1 MRDLLITDVG
11 VFDSRRGVL
20 VDGPVWIA
28 DGVIQAVGSAAVG
41 AAGTGAERLSGNGG
55 TVIPGLID
63 CHCHAYGISLDGAWT
78 ESRELS
84 YVALVAAERLG
95 AALRRGFTTIRDVAG
110 GDPGLAVA
118 IAEGR
123 LPSPRYL
130 YTGPALSQTGG
141 HGDPRS
147 VDEASCG
154 CAAHH
159 LGGIGCEVVDG
170 VDAVRAAVRDRFR
183 RGAHA
188 IKIMASGGVMSL
200 TDPIRSPQ
208 YSAEEIRAAVD
219 ETRRRGSYVCA
230 HAYSPEAVQHAVS
243 NGVRSIE
250 HGNLLDSPTAELM
263 ADRGAVLVPTLATYD
278 AMGRWGVEIGMNP
291 VSLAKNAEVLEHGR
305 RAIELARAAG
315 VTVGFGTDLM
325 GELEREQLNGLR
337 LQAEVEGVVRTLQAA
352 TIVNAEI
359 LGRADLGVVE
369 AGAAAD
375 LVVLPGDVIADPAL
389 VWGGQ
394 RTVVQ
399 DGRVVAG
406 RWDGGAR

>member
-1 MRDLLITDVG
+1 MSTLVITDVQ
-11 VFDSRRGVL
+11 VFDSRTGEL
-20 VDGPVWIA
+20 ADGPVRIE
-28 DGVIQAVGSAAVG
+28 DGRIVAVG
-41 AAGTGAERLSGNGG
+41 AAAGGPDDRDQELSGAGG

-63 CHCHAYGISLDGAWT
+63 CHCHAYGISLDGAWI

-110 GDPGLAVA
+110 GDPGLAAA

-154 CAAHH
+154 CPAVHAV
-159 LGGIGCEVVDG
+159 GGFGSEVVDG

-200 TDPIRSPQ
+200 TDPIRYAQ
-208 YSAEEIRAAVD
+208 YSAEEIRAVAD
-219 ETRRRGSYVCA
+219 EAQRRGSYVCA
-230 HAYSPEAVQHAVS
+230 HAYSPEAIKHAVT

-250 HGNLLDSPTAELM
+250 HGNLLDSETADLM
-263 ADRGAVLVPTLATYD
+263 ADHEAVLIPTLATYD
-278 AMGRWGVEIGMNP
+278 AMGRLGVEIGMNP

-305 RAIELARAAG
+305 RAIELARTAG

-337 LQAEVEGVVRTLQAA
+337 LQAEVDGVVATLQSA
-352 TIVNAEI
+352 TIVNAGI
-359 LGRADLGVVE
+359 IGRDDLGVIE
-369 AGAAAD
+369 PGAVAD
-375 LVVLPGDVIADPAL
+375 LVILPGDVIAEPGL
-389 VWGGQ
+389 LWGERRMVIQAGH
-394 RTVVQ
+394 VVS
-399 DGRVVAG
+399 
-406 RWDGGAR
+406 

>member
-1 MRDLLITDVG
+1 MSTLVITDVQ
-11 VFDSRRGVL
+11 VFDSRTGEL
-20 VDGPVWIA
+20 ADGPVRIE
-28 DGVIQAVGSAAVG
+28 DGRIVAVG
-41 AAGTGAERLSGNGG
+41 AAAGRADDRDQELSGAGG
-55 TVIPGLID
+55 TVVPGLID
-63 CHCHAYGISLDGAWT
+63 CHCHAYGISLDGAWI

-95 AALRRGFTTIRDVAG
+95 AALRRGFTTVRDVAG
-110 GDPGLAVA
+110 GDPGLAAA

-154 CAAHH
+154 CPAVHAV
-159 LGGIGCEVVDG
+159 GGFGSEVVDG

-200 TDPIRSPQ
+200 TDPIRYAQ
-208 YSAEEIRAAVD
+208 YSAEEIRAVAD
-219 ETRRRGSYVCA
+219 EAQRRGSYVCA
-230 HAYSPEAVQHAVS
+230 HAYSPEAIKHAVT

-250 HGNLLDSPTAELM
+250 HGNLLDSETADLM
-263 ADRGAVLVPTLATYD
+263 ADHEAVLIPTLATYD
-278 AMGRWGVEIGMNP
+278 AMGRLGVEIGMNP

-305 RAIELARAAG
+305 RAIELARTAG

-337 LQAEVEGVVRTLQAA
+337 LQAEVDGVVATLQSA
-352 TIVNAEI
+352 TIVNAGI
-359 LGRADLGVVE
+359 IGRDDLGVIE
-369 AGAAAD
+369 PGAVAD
-375 LVVLPGDVIADPAL
+375 LVILPGDVITEPGL
-389 VWGGQ
+389 LWGER
-394 RTVVQ
+394 RTVIQ
-399 DGRVVAG
+399 AGRVVS
-406 RWDGGAR
+406 